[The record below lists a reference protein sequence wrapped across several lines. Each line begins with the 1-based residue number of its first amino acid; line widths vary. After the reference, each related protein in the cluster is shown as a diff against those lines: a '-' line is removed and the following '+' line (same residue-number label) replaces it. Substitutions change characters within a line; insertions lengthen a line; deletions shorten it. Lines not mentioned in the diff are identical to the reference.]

1 MAGQESVELDALA
14 TRIVEAVLSDF
25 RGRKGFGGFWD
36 DIDEDIKT
44 EIVEELEAT
53 VLEVLND
60 E

>member
-1 MAGQESVELDALA
+1 MAEGSVELDALA
-14 TRIVEAVLSDF
+14 TRIVEAVLKDF
-25 RGRKGFGGFWD
+25 QDRKGFDYFWD

-53 VLEVLND
+53 VLEVLHD